1 MEKSKKSRTNMQ
13 TPILRLR
20 SVKIQKN
27 AEDVRC
33 KERAKSNRYQINAIV
48 NGGFV
53 NVQLVAT

>member
-1 MEKSKKSRTNMQ
+1 MQ
-13 TPILRLR
+13 TPVLELR
-20 SVKIQKN
+20 SANIQNN

-33 KERAKSNRYQINAIV
+33 KERAKSNRYQLNAIV